1 MLKSPYD
8 AVPQTPL
15 SPRTPSTA
23 STPGTPQYNESYPLT
38 ARDPSHHYPASPP
51 SNNHYSRLTNE
62 AHLEPD
68 NSYNPITSTQPT
80 SLLHQDLMKQDQKLK
95 RRIRILRFISRVLI
109 TGLTVA
115 IAVEEGRTLLN
126 FLETHNDIRSP
137 PGSPTPRGPWA
148 LQTQLWSAV
157 LLFITCVITAI
168 LGLISVISYL
178 VSIKAAN
185 SISSMNTKFGIATES
200 IHIATWIAV
209 ATAYRVAKNGKDLWG
224 WACSPLAEKIQPTFQ
239 NVVNF
244 KNVCDRSGVNF
255 KLSIANSGLQ
265 VASLGIWILVYKRMR
280 TLQWLKRAESQPKF

>member
-1 MLKSPYD
+1 MLKSSYD

-15 SPRTPSTA
+15 SPGTPLTP
-23 STPGTPQYNESYPLT
+23 STPGTPQYNDSYPLT

-51 SNNHYSRLTNE
+51 PNNHYSRLTKE

-68 NSYNPITSTQPT
+68 NPVTSTLPT
-80 SLLHQDLMKQDQKLK
+80 SLLHRDLMKQDQKLK
-95 RRIRILRFISRVLI
+95 RRIRILRFISRILI
-109 TGLTVA
+109 TGLTIA

-137 PGSPTPRGPWA
+137 PGSPIPRGPWA

-157 LLFITCVITAI
+157 LLFITCVVTAI
-168 LGLISVISYL
+168 LGLVSVISYL
-178 VSIKAAN
+178 ISIKAAN

-265 VASLGIWILVYKRMR
+265 VASLGIWILVYKRMKI
-280 TLQWLKRAESQPKF
+280 LQWLKRAESEPKF